1 MEELSDEPGET
12 LTILVSDY
20 TGDGI
25 PDMIVGNDFEVPD
38 FFYIGTGAG
47 QLQLMKRKDKRIE
60 RSTLLTMSAVAADI
74 DNDLRQEIYLGNAS
88 GTDHSDMQP
97 ILDIC
102 EESAGTVY
110 YDECVRLR
118 SDQLTMH
125 ASLRRSDPFLCSSLS
140 TPELAEQCIG
150 MQLYNESWWKKRPDM
165 CASLENRFQALNE
178 MCTEYFRV
186 QDEPMG
192 KAFYGMVPQAARRTN
207 VLLVPADEGR
217 FGFVDEA
224 LKFNLREA
232 GWVWNAQFADLDQD
246 GWQDLYVANG
256 MFFENTNDARESNH
270 YFHNEAGKTFVDETS
285 AAGLTMHA
293 ESSSYTYADIDN
305 DGDLDIVAVEAV
317 GPVWAF
323 VNNQTDN
330 NAVTF
335 ELRDS
340 QGNHFG
346 IGSQLIA
353 HLDNGDAQLRELRSS
368 GGFISYNAP
377 VVHFGIGNS
386 KSIDSIDIRWST
398 GETTSIK
405 GEFTPGRRY
414 VISRQ

>member
-1 MEELSDEPGET
+1 
-12 LTILVSDY
+12 
-20 TGDGI
+20 
-25 PDMIVGNDFEVPD
+25 
-38 FFYIGTGAG
+38 
-47 QLQLMKRKDKRIE
+47 
-60 RSTLLTMSAVAADI
+60 
-74 DNDLRQEIYLGNAS
+74 
-88 GTDHSDMQP
+88 
-97 ILDIC
+97 
-102 EESAGTVY
+102 
-110 YDECVRLR
+110 
-118 SDQLTMH
+118 
-125 ASLRRSDPFLCSSLS
+125 
-140 TPELAEQCIG
+140 

-165 CASLENRFQALNE
+165 CASLENRFQVLNE

-186 QDEPMG
+186 KDEPMG

-207 VLLVPADEGR
+207 VLLVPTDEGR

-270 YFHNEAGKTFVDETS
+270 YFHNAAGKTFVDETS
-285 AAGLTMHA
+285 AAGLGMNA

-305 DGDLDIVAVEAV
+305 DGDLDIVAVEAL

-377 VVHFGIGNS
+377 VVHFGIGSS